1 MLLCKNDNHSYI
13 EVLMLEVQH
22 LAVNYRGVSA
32 VEDISFRLEPGQIVG
47 VIGPN
52 GAGKSTMVKAILGLV
67 PAASGVVKFRS
78 RSIQQQL
85 QAVAYVPQRSQIDWD
100 YPVTVWNVVMM
111 ARTLHIGWLRQPSRQ
126 SQEVVAAALRRVGI
140 WELRYRQIGELSGG
154 QQQRVFL
161 ARSLAQEAEL
171 FFFDEPF
178 VGIDK
183 KTEAIVFEVFAE
195 LKSQG
200 KTLLIITHDISG
212 TLTQCDRLLLLNRQL
227 IANGSLKE
235 VITTNNIQR
244 AYGDSVLLIHNS

>member
-1 MLLCKNDNHSYI
+1 
-13 EVLMLEVQH
+13 MLEVQD

-32 VEDISFRLEPGQIVG
+32 VEDVSFRLEPGQIVG

-67 PAASGVVKFRS
+67 PTSRGKVKFRS
-78 RSIQQQL
+78 RALSKQL
-85 QAVAYVPQRSQIDWD
+85 AAVAYVPQRSQIDWD

-111 ARTLHIGWLRQPSRQ
+111 ARTRHTGWFREPSRQ
-126 SQEVVAAALRRVGI
+126 SKEIVKAALDRVGML
-140 WELRYRQIGELSGG
+140 ELSRCQIGELSGG

-161 ARSLAQEAEL
+161 ARALAQEAEL

-183 KTEAIVFEVFAE
+183 KSESMMFRVFDE

-200 KTLLIITHDISG
+200 KILLVITHDLGG
-212 TLTQCDRLLLLNRQL
+212 TLTQCDRLLLLNRQI
-227 IANGSLKE
+227 IANGSIKE
-235 VITTNNIQR
+235 VITAENIQR
-244 AYGDSVLLIHNS
+244 AYGDSVLLLSRQVY

>member
-85 QAVAYVPQRSQIDWD
+85 
-100 YPVTVWNVVMM
+100 
-111 ARTLHIGWLRQPSRQ
+111 
-126 SQEVVAAALRRVGI
+126 
-140 WELRYRQIGELSGG
+140 
-154 QQQRVFL
+154 
-161 ARSLAQEAEL
+161 
-171 FFFDEPF
+171 
-178 VGIDK
+178 
-183 KTEAIVFEVFAE
+183 
-195 LKSQG
+195 
-200 KTLLIITHDISG
+200 
-212 TLTQCDRLLLLNRQL
+212 
-227 IANGSLKE
+227 
-235 VITTNNIQR
+235 
-244 AYGDSVLLIHNS
+244 